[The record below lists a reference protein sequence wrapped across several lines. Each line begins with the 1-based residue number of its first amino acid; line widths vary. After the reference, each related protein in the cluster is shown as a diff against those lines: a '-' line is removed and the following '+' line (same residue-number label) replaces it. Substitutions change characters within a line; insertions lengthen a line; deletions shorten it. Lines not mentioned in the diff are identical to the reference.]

1 MCQWPC
7 DNSHLTLSGTMSGT
21 KSVSANKLKNS
32 VENLE
37 HDYGSNL
44 RRVSLF
50 PELEFDSSC
59 SQISAQCESEEKG
72 GQHATPRKKGCHNQ
86 GTITASLM
94 LNVLLMFSSLFL
106 L

>member
-1 MCQWPC
+1 
-7 DNSHLTLSGTMSGT
+7 MSGT

-44 RRVSLF
+44 QRVSLF

-72 GQHATPRKKGCHNQ
+72 GQHATPRKKRVSQPGNYNCF
-86 GTITASLM
+86 
-94 LNVLLMFSSLFL
+94 LNA
-106 L
+106 

>member
-1 MCQWPC
+1 
-7 DNSHLTLSGTMSGT
+7 MSGT

-44 RRVSLF
+44 QRVSLF
-50 PELEFDSSC
+50 PELEFDSAVVR
-59 SQISAQCESEEKG
+59 SQLSVRVKKNGVNMLHPE
-72 GQHATPRKKGCHNQ
+72 KKGCHNQ
-86 GTITASLM
+86 GTITAFLM
-94 LNVLLMFSSLFL
+94 LIHHVLLMFSSLFL